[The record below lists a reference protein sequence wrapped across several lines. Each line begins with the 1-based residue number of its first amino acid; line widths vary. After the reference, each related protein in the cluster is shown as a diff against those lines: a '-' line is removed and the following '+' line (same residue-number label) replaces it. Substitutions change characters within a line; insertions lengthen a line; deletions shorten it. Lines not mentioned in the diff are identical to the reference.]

1 MRYRAVTVAMAVC
14 VFLSSVR
21 IGSAQTTKVAP
32 PDVVSSSVGEIR
44 VQRLTTLE
52 FPWGLAFLP
61 DGRLLITEKPGRLRI
76 WADGKLSEPVGG
88 VPEVVYRATEFEQG
102 GLMDVAVDPDF
113 ARNGLVYLSFS
124 EAAEQQSEQVDQ
136 IDDARLNPLDM
147 DDNVIR
153 GGAVARGRL
162 EGNQLHDVK
171 VIW

>member
-88 VPEVVYRATEFEQG
+88 VPKVVYRDSGVEQG

-113 ARNGLVYLSFS
+113 PRNGLVCLSFS
-124 EAAEQQSEQVDQ
+124 EAAEQQSPQ
-136 IDDARLNPLDM
+136 IAETDDLRLLPLDM
-147 DDNVIR
+147 SDNVIR

-162 EGNQLHDVK
+162 EANELRDIK
-171 VIW
+171 